1 MGHGPHVPLSRL
13 PRRLAHKRCKASVR
27 ITESDYTCAEFLKAV
42 RAGIHVEEV
51 EEDCSSS
58 DPPPLAD
65 VATPKI
71 EDVFKDMGGHWTWHE
86 ESVTEEQFQSWAR
99 RLRPITY
106 NHMLT
111 VCCSAHYP
119 PPRPSGTPSLVS
131 RPRRFPRPP
140 LLQQCRPR
148 PSVLHPT
155 SRCSSALLR

>member
-65 VATPKI
+65 VASENLGT
-71 EDVFKDMGGHWTWHE
+71 H
-86 ESVTEEQFQSWAR
+86 R
-99 RLRPITY
+99 RSR
-106 NHMLT
+106 
-111 VCCSAHYP
+111 A
-119 PPRPSGTPSLVS
+119 SLGNSMAEVLEVRAS
-131 RPRRFPRPP
+131 FPETIN
-140 LLQQCRPR
+140 LIFFL
-148 PSVLHPT
+148 SN
-155 SRCSSALLR
+155 S